1 MMDDTDA
8 SFSSSQKMTDNPEID
23 KIDNLENR

>member
-1 MMDDTDA
+1 MDDTDA
-8 SFSSSQKMTDNPEID
+8 SFSSSQKMKDNPEID